1 MIADISRVRPTNNTM
16 IVVVSPR
23 SCDLNSQQQ
32 MQPFEK
38 KVSCPR
44 MSLVW
49 IDGFI
54 QRCFIF

>member
-1 MIADISRVRPTNNTM
+1 MIAEISRGRPTNNTM

-38 KVSCPR
+38 KSIVPQDVAC
-44 MSLVW
+44 L
-49 IDGFI
+49 D
-54 QRCFIF
+54 